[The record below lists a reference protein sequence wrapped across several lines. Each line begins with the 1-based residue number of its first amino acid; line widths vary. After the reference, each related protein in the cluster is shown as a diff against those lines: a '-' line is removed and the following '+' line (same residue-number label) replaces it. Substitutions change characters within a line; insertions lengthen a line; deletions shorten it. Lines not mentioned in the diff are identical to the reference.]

1 MFSVEN
7 LMDLSG
13 LAGSAVGLLQGE
25 KIHRKEVADAT
36 RRHEESL
43 SLATAQ
49 HVKDMKV
56 AKQTYLMSAFTTLEQ
71 HFQVG
76 ASIKHSPSIINDHKY
91 RLRSTRRFRPY

>member
-13 LAGSAVGLLQGE
+13 LAGSAVGILQGE

-43 SLATAQ
+43 SLA
-49 HVKDMKV
+49 
-56 AKQTYLMSAFTTLEQ
+56 
-71 HFQVG
+71 
-76 ASIKHSPSIINDHKY
+76 
-91 RLRSTRRFRPY
+91 RLNT